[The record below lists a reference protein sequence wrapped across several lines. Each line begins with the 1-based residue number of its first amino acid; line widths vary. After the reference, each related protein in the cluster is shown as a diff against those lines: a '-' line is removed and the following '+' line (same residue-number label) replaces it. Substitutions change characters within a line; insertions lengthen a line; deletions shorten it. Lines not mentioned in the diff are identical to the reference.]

1 MTDIRLVRDYPH
13 SPAKVWRA
21 LTDPALIALWGMRP
35 EGYAPIVGT
44 RFKLIA
50 KPNPGWRGFVECEVL
65 EAREPSVLRYSWIG
79 NDNEGPTFVTYKL
92 EPHAGGNA
100 ASRVAGLLAVAVFGF
115 VLVLVFNR
123 DLDRRL
129 TSLGPPAAVR
139 SQIDAQRP
147 RLAAADV
154 ADVHGRRAVTE
165 SFVAGFRVV
174 VWIGAAFA
182 VASSLSAT
190 ALTDREGRP
199 SSPARP

>member
-1 MTDIRLVRDYPH
+1 M
-13 SPAKVWRA
+13 
-21 LTDPALIALWGMRP
+21 
-35 EGYAPIVGT
+35 
-44 RFKLIA
+44 
-50 KPNPGWRGFVECEVL
+50 
-65 EAREPSVLRYSWIG
+65 
-79 NDNEGPTFVTYKL
+79 
-92 EPHAGGNA
+92 
-100 ASRVAGLLAVAVFGF
+100 SRVAGLLAVAVFGF
-115 VLVLVFNR
+115 VLSLVFNR

-129 TSLGPPAAVR
+129 TSLNLPAAVR

-154 ADVHGRRAVTE
+154 ADVRGRRAVTE